1 MTTENDTN
9 ALALSKLKALVDAD
23 GSLPEAVK
31 TALAADLTAMPLKAT
46 ELRKYFEPKDAA
58 AK

>member
-1 MTTENDTN
+1 MTIENDTN
-9 ALALSKLKALVDAD
+9 ALAFSKLKALVDAD

-31 TALAADLTAMPLKAT
+31 VALVTDLAATPPKAA
-46 ELRKYFEPKDAA
+46 ELREYFEPTDAT